1 MQEYAKHF
9 AWWLLSTFWGE
20 SARKNISLYPETMLR
35 NRPKF
40 YRKLRGRKL
49 VKNFEIF

>member
-20 SARKNISLYPETMLR
+20 SARKNISLYPEIGQSFIESYEDVSLLR
-35 NRPKF
+35 TLK
-40 YRKLRGRKL
+40 Y
-49 VKNFEIF
+49 FE